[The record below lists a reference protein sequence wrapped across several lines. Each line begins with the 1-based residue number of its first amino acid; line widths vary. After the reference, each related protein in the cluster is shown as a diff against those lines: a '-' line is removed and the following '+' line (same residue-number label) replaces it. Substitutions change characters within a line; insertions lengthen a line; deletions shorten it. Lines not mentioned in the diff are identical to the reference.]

1 MMNGA
6 IDEIQYSDMLNLI
19 KNKYVIVSEVIVMQ
33 EVVQV
38 AANGVYQRTR
48 CFWKKID
55 FYPTALFSEDILI
68 FHTLHSWMC

>member
-38 AANGVYQRTR
+38 AAN
-48 CFWKKID
+48 
-55 FYPTALFSEDILI
+55 
-68 FHTLHSWMC
+68 